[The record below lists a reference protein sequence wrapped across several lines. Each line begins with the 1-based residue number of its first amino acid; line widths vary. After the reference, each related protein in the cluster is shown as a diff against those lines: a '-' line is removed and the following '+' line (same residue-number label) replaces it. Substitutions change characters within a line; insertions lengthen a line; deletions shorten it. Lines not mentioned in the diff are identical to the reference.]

1 MISVSVNMTSA
12 RKIRGDLAA
21 YRAALGKLVEN
32 LVVQEGCLTARAAI
46 KFTPPLTTGAD
57 GDTAKAGRV
66 GAEAV
71 ERDIRSVIKPSDSAL
86 KAAVDPFYGDI
97 DTFERWR
104 ARPLPKT
111 SNSIIRKIH
120 ADEDVQRAFE
130 RAQAL
135 FKNLSPSRVLGG
147 EGAIRQAHEAERKMY
162 RGRITRNR
170 GPSDSVIRSPFFA
183 DPRDIDAYIKKRQ
196 MMVGRMKSA
205 WWRIIDRHGRGL
217 MINGRVV
224 NSGAKGL
231 PRYVTR
237 HVGDDASSVLRKTV
251 KGPMFSIR
259 NAIGNAMDVGTD
271 AKTMQHVLNYRRT
284 QRLADDPD
292 KHLRRFTAN
301 WNRGNRT
308 AS

>member
-1 MISVSVNMTSA
+1 MISVSVNMTSG

-21 YRAALGKLVEN
+21 YRVALNKLVEN

-46 KFTPPLTTGAD
+46 KFTPPLTTGSD
-57 GDTAKAGRV
+57 GDTANAGRV
-66 GAEAV
+66 GAVAV
-71 ERDIRSVIKPSDSAL
+71 DRDVRAVVKPGDSSL

-97 DTFERWR
+97 DTFEKWR
-104 ARPLPKT
+104 ARPIPKT
-111 SNSIIRKIH
+111 SNIIIRKIH
-120 ADEDVQRAFE
+120 ADEDVQRAFD
-130 RAQAL
+130 RAVAF
-135 FKNLSPSRVLGG
+135 FKNLAPSRFLGG
-147 EGAIRQAHEAERKMY
+147 EGAIRQAHEAERKAY

-170 GPSDSVIRSPFFA
+170 GPSDAVRRSPFFA
-183 DPRDIDAYIKKRQ
+183 DPRDIDAYVKKRQ

-205 WWRIIDRHGRGL
+205 WWRIIDLHGRGL
-217 MINGRVV
+217 MINGRLV

-237 HVGDDASSVLRKTV
+237 HSSDDATSVLRKSPR
-251 KGPMFSIR
+251 GPSFSIR

-271 AKTMQHVLNYRRT
+271 AKTMEHVLTYRRN